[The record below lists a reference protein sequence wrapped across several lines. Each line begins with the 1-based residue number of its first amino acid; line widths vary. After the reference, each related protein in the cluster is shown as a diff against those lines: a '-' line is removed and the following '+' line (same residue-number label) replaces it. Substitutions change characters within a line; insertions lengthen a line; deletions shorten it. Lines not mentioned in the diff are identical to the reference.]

1 MRYREAF
8 CEARG
13 TIERRVITKN
23 LRLEN
28 FETPRVP
35 RVQRRGGGARYYTCE
50 REKEEKDVVVS
61 TFLLSARLLRF
72 LERHPW
78 RRGVTR
84 ERVVLAASIV
94 ID

>member
-1 MRYREAF
+1 MYVESSQRISDWRALWKRRAFPGFDEEEA
-8 CEARG
+8 
-13 TIERRVITKN
+13 
-23 LRLEN
+23 
-28 FETPRVP
+28 P
-35 RVQRRGGGARYYTCE
+35 YTCE

-94 ID
+94 IDF

>member
-1 MRYREAF
+1 MKHVPFMYVESSQRFSDWRALWKRRAFPGFDEEEA
-8 CEARG
+8 
-13 TIERRVITKN
+13 
-23 LRLEN
+23 
-28 FETPRVP
+28 P
-35 RVQRRGGGARYYTCE
+35 YTCE

-61 TFLLSARLLRF
+61 TF

-94 ID
+94 IDF

>member
-13 TIERRVITKN
+13 TIVRRVITKN

-28 FETPRVP
+28 FETPRFP
-35 RVQRRGGGARYYTCE
+35 RVQRRGGGGARYTCE
-50 REKEEKDVVVS
+50 REKEEKDCVVVS

-84 ERVVLAASIV
+84 ERVVLAASKS
-94 ID
+94 

>member
-1 MRYREAF
+1 MKRRAFPGFDFEEEAPV
-8 CEARG
+8 G
-13 TIERRVITKN
+13 
-23 LRLEN
+23 
-28 FETPRVP
+28 
-35 RVQRRGGGARYYTCE
+35 YTCE
-50 REKEEKDVVVS
+50 REKEEKDCVVVS